1 MATWLAYQPPAASAD
16 DAALGTVFIKDSISL
31 GALAIPAIW
40 LLFRRMW
47 LVFLGW
53 LAVSIMFAVAIPSI
67 GAMVAPAVAVVSA
80 LFTIGF
86 ALEANTLRGWT
97 LERKGYRLVG
107 ILDADTREDAE
118 LRHFATTSGQ
128 PHLLPIDPPRGE
140 RGPVVTTITDPGA
153 VIGLFPTAG
162 GRA

>member
-1 MATWLAYQPPAASAD
+1 MATWLAYQPPED
-16 DAALGTVFIKDSISL
+16 TTDAAAQKTVFIKDGVSL
-31 GALAIPAIW
+31 GALAIPALW

-47 LVFLGW
+47 LVFLAW
-53 LAVSIMFAVAIPSI
+53 LAVSIAIALLIPTL
-67 GAMVAPAVAVVSA
+67 GPVVAVLST

-107 ILDADTREDAE
+107 IIDADTRDDAE
-118 LRHFATTSGQ
+118 LRHFSRPVRLVAS
-128 PHLLPIDPPRGE
+128 
-140 RGPVVTTITDPGA
+140 PVVVDRRPTVTTVTDPGA

>member
-1 MATWLAYQPPAASAD
+1 MATWLAYQPPEDTA
-16 DAALGTVFIKDSISL
+16 DAAAQKTVFIKDGLSL

-47 LVFLGW
+47 FVFVGW
-53 LAVSIMFAVAIPSI
+53 LAVSIAIGLLIPSI
-67 GAMVAPAVAVVSA
+67 GPAVAVVSA

-97 LERKGYRLVG
+97 LERKGYQLVG
-107 ILDADTREDAE
+107 IIDAETREDAE
-118 LRHFATTSGQ
+118 LRHFMQSTITPQ
-128 PHLLPIDPPRGE
+128 LLPPPSSYADR
-140 RGPVVTTITDPGA
+140 RPVTAVTDPSA

-162 GRA
+162 GRT

>member
-1 MATWLAYQPPAASAD
+1 MATWLAYQPPEDTA
-16 DAALGTVFIKDSISL
+16 DAAAQKTVFIKDGLSL

-47 LVFLGW
+47 VVFLAW
-53 LAVSIMFAVAIPSI
+53 LAASIAIALLIPSL
-67 GAMVAPAVAVVSA
+67 GPVVALLSTV
-80 LFTIGF
+80 FTIGF

-107 ILDADTREDAE
+107 IVDADTRDDAE
-118 LRHFATTSGQ
+118 VRHFARPVS
-128 PHLLPIDPPRGE
+128 LVAPPVAVDR
-140 RGPVVTTITDPGA
+140 RPAVTTVTDPSA

>member
-1 MATWLAYQPPAASAD
+1 MATWLAYQPPSATA
-16 DAALGTVFIKDSISL
+16 DAAARDTVFIKDGLSL

-47 LVFLGW
+47 FVFVGW
-53 LAVSIMFAVAIPSI
+53 LAVSIAIGLLIPSI
-67 GAMVAPAVAVVSA
+67 GPAVAVVSA

-97 LERKGYRLVG
+97 LERKGYQLVG
-107 ILDADTREDAE
+107 IIDAETREDAE
-118 LRHFATTSGQ
+118 LRHFMQSTITPQ
-128 PHLLPIDPPRGE
+128 LLPPASSYADR
-140 RGPVVTTITDPGA
+140 RPVTAVTDPSA

-162 GRA
+162 GRT